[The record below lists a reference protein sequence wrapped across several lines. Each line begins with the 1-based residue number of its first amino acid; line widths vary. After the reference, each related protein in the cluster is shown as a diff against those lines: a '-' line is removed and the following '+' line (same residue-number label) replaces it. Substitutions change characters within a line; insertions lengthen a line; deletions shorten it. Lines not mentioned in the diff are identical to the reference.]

1 MEKYH
6 GFDQHFYDF
15 LFAKIVSDGG
25 LRMQLI
31 ASDLGTLHT
40 IELNSCR
47 PSSTPKTH
55 STSTENNMETSS
67 KHSKPSKANLIL
79 SWITWS

>member
-25 LRMQLI
+25 LRMQVI
-31 ASDLGTLHT
+31 ASELGTHAQT
-40 IELNSCR
+40 Q
-47 PSSTPKTH
+47 
-55 STSTENNMETSS
+55 
-67 KHSKPSKANLIL
+67 
-79 SWITWS
+79 